1 MIRTSLEMM
10 ARGLELAG
18 FDERRQESVRY
29 DENLERFK
37 SYYGSKPIV
46 YAHIWEDLQT
56 TDIAEARIEAK
67 NQKDLDHF
75 FMALCFLTVYKT
87 EKQHGA
93 TARPRDSLKRIFSVE
108 QFLWMLMICR
118 RVKCISCVTSFAS
131 SSTHS
136 SEIA

>member
-87 EKQHGA
+87 EKQLSGLFKA
-93 TARPRDSLKRIFSVE
+93 CDTTCREWCWYYIKKIQALKGQKVS
-108 QFLWMLMICR
+108 
-118 RVKCISCVTSFAS
+118 
-131 SSTHS
+131 
-136 SEIA
+136 